1 MRLFKILLIIVF
13 AFLSISKSFAINLD
27 SLKKVVLIQK
37 DSIQVESYFTLFKY
51 YFKKDHQPDSMIKY
65 AQLSYGSAEKYKL
78 MPRMIKS
85 KRAIGLSLIEAR
97 KIELAMHALNEGLL
111 MAEKAKNSKEVIEIN
126 NLLGY
131 LYGKENELDKSAFY
145 YLNSAKEYE
154 KLKDWANLAFT
165 YKNVVVI
172 FTLQD
177 QFEKIFF
184 YTKKALVLIPKINP
198 KTDAE
203 TIVSIY
209 SNAAQ
214 HYFYVAEKQ
223 ASNSKLLI
231 DTALVFADSCL
242 KTGLRYNVTNG
253 LADAYYVL
261 SHGFRVKKDFK
272 KSIDYLNNALG
283 YKSSIPDR
291 TIFNIY
297 SSIGKAY
304 FEMGN
309 YKLAENYIDTCKS
322 LTTSKELDAPFNIAE
337 FEYTLYKKMG
347 DNAKALLAIET
358 LMKEQKKLQDNERN
372 KAINNLE
379 VKYQTELKESEIARL
394 GQQAEISG
402 LRIRSLIGI
411 VSTIA
416 LLLLVILFFYRQ
428 STVKNK
434 LKTIET
440 ELRLNRARMDPHFF
454 FNALT
459 SIQAL
464 SEDNANKERVPNLIS
479 KFSKVIRQSLE
490 STYDEMV
497 SIENEIDFI
506 QNYLELQKTRYPDKF
521 NYEIIMA
528 DELNIHEMQMPSM
541 LLQPFIENAIEHGF
555 KNKQNDGILSVQF
568 LVEKEQL
575 KIICS
580 DNGTGFKLDEKHKSY
595 PSRAS
600 QIIKERLIL
609 LNKKNKSN
617 AHFELNASNTGG
629 VEVTVYLPVLLKEI
643 KKA

>member
-1 MRLFKILLIIVF
+1 MKQVKILLIIVF
-13 AFLSISKSFAINLD
+13 CLLSVNKSFAISLD
-27 SLKKVVLIQK
+27 SLKKVVVAQR
-37 DSIQVESYFTLFKY
+37 DSTQVESYFTLFKY

-65 AQLSYGSAEKYKL
+65 AELSYSSAEKYKL

-85 KRAIGLSLIEAR
+85 KRAIGLSLIEAK
-97 KIELAMHALNEGLL
+97 KIELAKQALNEGLL
-111 MAEKAKNSKEVIEIN
+111 MAEKAKNSNEVIEIN

-177 QFEKIFF
+177 QYEKIFF

-223 ASNSKLLI
+223 ANNSKLLI

-242 KTGLRYNVTNG
+242 KTGLRYHVTNG

-261 SHGFRVKKDFK
+261 SHGFRVNKDFK
-272 KSIDYLNNALG
+272 KSIDYLNKALG
-283 YKSSIPDR
+283 YKNSIPDR
-291 TIFNIY
+291 SVFNIY

-322 LTTSKELDAPFNIAE
+322 LTISKELDAPFNIAE

-347 DNAKALLAIET
+347 DDTKALLAIEI

-372 KAINNLE
+372 KTINNLE

-394 GQQAEISG
+394 GQQAEISS

-411 VSTIA
+411 ISTIA

-428 STVKNK
+428 STIKNK

-459 SIQAL
+459 SIQSL
-464 SEDNANKERVPNLIS
+464 SEDGDNYIKVPGLIS

-490 STYDEMV
+490 SSYEEMV

-506 QNYLELQKTRYPDKF
+506 QNYLVLQKTRYPDKF
-521 NYEIIMA
+521 NYEIVVA
-528 DELNIHEMQMPSM
+528 DELDGHAIKMPSM

-555 KNKQNDGILSVQF
+555 KNLERKGVLILNFSI
-568 LVEKEQL
+568 ENKQL
-575 KIICS
+575 KVTCS
-580 DNGTGFKLDEKHKSY
+580 DNGKGFSVDKKHKSY
-595 PSRAS
+595 PSRAT

-617 AHFELNASNTGG
+617 AHFELNASKTGG
-629 VEVTVYLPVLLKEI
+629 VEVMVYLPVLLK
-643 KKA
+643 